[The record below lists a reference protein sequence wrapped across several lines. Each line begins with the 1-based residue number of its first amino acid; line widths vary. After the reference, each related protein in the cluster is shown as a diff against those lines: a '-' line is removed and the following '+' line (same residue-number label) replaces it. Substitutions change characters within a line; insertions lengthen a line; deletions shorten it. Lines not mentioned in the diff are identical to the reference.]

1 MLPVRGKP
9 SLKGCF
15 HLKKLAKLF
24 ALILALALV
33 LTLAACKKDATEVE
47 SVDVTEQYLGAYR
60 MDSINGVSVRDAML
74 LEYGSEDKFIAQ
86 NGMDIQT
93 AVEKTTLTLKA
104 DFSYVIDT
112 DGTAATGTWTVGEDR
127 ITLTSGDNRATVFMK
142 STDLARLIESQG
154 TIVRWRR
161 FSLPD

>member
-33 LTLAACKKDATEVE
+33 LTLAACKKDATEAE

-127 ITLTSGDNRATVFMK
+127 ITLTSGDSRAT
-142 STDLARLIESQG
+142 G
-154 TIVRWRR
+154 TLKDGALSVVDDATGEVLVWVRK
-161 FSLPD
+161 